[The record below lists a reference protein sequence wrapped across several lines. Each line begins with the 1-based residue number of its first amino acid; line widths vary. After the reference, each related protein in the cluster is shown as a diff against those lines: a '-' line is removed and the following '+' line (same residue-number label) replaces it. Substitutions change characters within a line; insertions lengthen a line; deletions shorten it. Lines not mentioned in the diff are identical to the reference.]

1 VTDGEILAGIADVAR
16 EHLEW
21 KGALRPE
28 MLLAED
34 LGLDSLKALILAVE
48 VENRF
53 RICLDQGSEDQ
64 IVTVGDLAA
73 EVRRKLES

>member
-1 VTDGEILAGIADVAR
+1 MTDDEILAAIAHVAR
-16 EHLEW
+16 EHLDW
-21 KGALRPE
+21 QGALRPE

-53 RICLDQGSEDQ
+53 KICLDPESERQ
-64 IVTVGDLAA
+64 IVAVGDLVDA
-73 EVRRKLES
+73 VRRKLGQ